1 LVIALAIVLGLG
13 TLMGDPDADLVG
25 DAPRYETVVCRPS
38 GRTSCV
44 IPVASI
50 FANRGHNLRLIQ
62 DYLDRRNPKHTV
74 QYTRTAGSRF
84 DGLRR

>member
-1 LVIALAIVLGLG
+1 MVALAIVLALG
-13 TLMGDPDADLVG
+13 TLIGTQIADLVG
-25 DAPRYETVVCRPS
+25 DAPRYETLVCRPS
-38 GRTSCV
+38 GRTCCV